1 MPPRVK
7 AILLLAW
14 ALFRTVLRLTFG
26 KKVDGIARFR
36 ENYAADRLPPVT
48 PPEREE
54 LALFGRC
61 IACGL
66 CDRGEG
72 ERIVASGGRYRG
84 VMPLML
90 AASRSMPDFHAA
102 RMSFAC
108 VPEEV
113 LADKEQLCPTRVPM
127 RKIARFVHDKAEELT
142 RSLPPPSVRPE
153 RPARKKASPRGRKPS
168 PQAESL

>member
-1 MPPRVK
+1 MPPRIK

-14 ALFRTVLRLTFG
+14 AVFRTVLRLTFS

-36 ENYAADRLPPVT
+36 ENYDADRLPPVT
-48 PPEREE
+48 PAEREQLE
-54 LALFGRC
+54 EFGRC

-72 ERIVASGGRYRG
+72 ERIAASGGRYRG
-84 VMPLML
+84 IMPLML

-102 RMSFAC
+102 QMSFAF
-108 VPEEV
+108 VPDEV
-113 LADKEQLCPTRVPM
+113 LEDKERLCPTRVPM

-142 RSLPPPSVRPE
+142 RSLPPPSVRPR
-153 RPARKKASPRGRKPS
+153 RPAAKKAPKRDRKPA
-168 PQAESL
+168 PQAEGL